1 MKRFGQSQRKVC
13 KIVSLNRSSFHYKAK
28 PSNDTEVRK
37 RIKEIAAQKRRWG
50 CELIHNK
57 NHKKT
62 ERIYREE
69 NLMLHIRKRK
79 KTASTVRIALEAP
92 EKPNERWAMDF
103 MSDCL
108 YNGRKIRILG
118 ITDLFTRE
126 CLALEVDTSINGKRV
141 ANVLDR
147 IVEYRGLPEVI
158 TVDNGPEF
166 TGKVLDSWAYIRE
179 VQLDFI
185 RPGKPVDNA
194 FMESFNG
201 RFREECLNDNWFMSL
216 NHARALIEEW
226 RKEYN
231 TMRPHGSLH
240 GLTPEL
246 FLLDFEEK
254 TKLEVV

>member
-1 MKRFGQSQRKVC
+1 M
-13 KIVSLNRSSFHYKAK
+13 I
-28 PSNDTEVRK
+28 
-37 RIKEIAAQKRRWG
+37 
-50 CELIHNK
+50 
-57 NHKKT
+57 NHKRT

-69 NLMLHIRKRK
+69 NLMLHIRRRK
-79 KTASTVRIALEAP
+79 KTAATTRLILPTP

-103 MSDCL
+103 LSDCL
-108 YNGRKIRILG
+108 YNGRKIRILS

-141 ANVLDR
+141 TYVLDR
-147 IVEYRGLPEVI
+147 IVDRRGLPAVI

-166 TGKVLDSWAYIRE
+166 TGKALDSWAYIRE

-194 FMESFNG
+194 FIESFNG

-216 NHARALIEEW
+216 NHARAIIEDW

-231 TMRPHGSLH
+231 SMRPHSSLN

-246 FLLDFEEK
+246 FLNEFKEN
-254 TKLEVV
+254 TKLAVVQ